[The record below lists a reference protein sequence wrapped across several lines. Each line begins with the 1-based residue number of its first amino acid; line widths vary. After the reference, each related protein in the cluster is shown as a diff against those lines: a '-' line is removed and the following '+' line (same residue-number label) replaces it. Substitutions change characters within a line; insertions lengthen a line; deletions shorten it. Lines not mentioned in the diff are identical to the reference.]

1 MCKHTHTHA
10 HPYSTF
16 SDFISSHLSSYDPK
30 KRGSLRDGER
40 VVDALG
46 VDLGA
51 LEPALV
57 ADRDVGDVEVAAG
70 DSGGDEV
77 VAGERERFFFL
88 LGKVSFLPFFR
99 FRAST
104 ITYKKKKKKK
114 KKNSPAS
121 LVAVG
126 RAGQQLVLVV
136 VAARLVLGLLHVEE
150 RRRGDLVLGEPALG
164 ARRALEDLLAEQ
176 RAHDVVEE
184 LVGAAERADVG
195 AGGLADDHVD
205 VVDGVAVVLV
215 REEHA
220 RGHDLAARVP
230 LGGEEEREALAGV
243 GDEAGGVGGLGSV
256 GANCVFFGFGGK
268 RGGGGVGGGARGWRA
283 GSRNGEQWEW
293 RAVGGR

>member
-1 MCKHTHTHA
+1 MQRRVERTKKKGGSKSGASFSKVRKRKNPTSLPLQFHLSHVFASCWNRRPPPSEREGEAPPVFLLSFSLRSNFFLSRIAKTFGFLRPLKKKINSKKKETKKNVFFFFRLKISLLLKLRGQGGDSHVQGGCKPDAFLWVLTLSHRGRLSSSTLALCKHTHTHA

-99 FRAST
+99 FRASSLSF
-104 ITYKKKKKKK
+104 KKKKKKK
-114 KKNSPAS
+114 KKKTHRPPS
-121 LVAVG
+121 LPSAV
-126 RAGQQLVLVV
+126 
-136 VAARLVLGLLHVEE
+136 
-150 RRRGDLVLGEPALG
+150 
-164 ARRALEDLLAEQ
+164 
-176 RAHDVVEE
+176 
-184 LVGAAERADVG
+184 
-195 AGGLADDHVD
+195 
-205 VVDGVAVVLV
+205 
-215 REEHA
+215 
-220 RGHDLAARVP
+220 RVSSSY
-230 LGGEEEREALAGV
+230 L
-243 GDEAGGVGGLGSV
+243 
-256 GANCVFFGFGGK
+256 
-268 RGGGGVGGGARGWRA
+268 
-283 GSRNGEQWEW
+283 
-293 RAVGGR
+293 